1 MRPTAPAEFDA
12 FALQNSPG
20 LRVSPRTFGK
30 VHVSGMKTKLTLSVD
45 AKVKRSARLLSRK
58 RKRSISALVSE
69 FIERELA
76 RKEEPLKEFWGIW
89 ADRDITLEK
98 IREKAWRR
106 S

>member
-1 MRPTAPAEFDA
+1 
-12 FALQNSPG
+12 
-20 LRVSPRTFGK
+20 
-30 VHVSGMKTKLTLSVD
+30 MKTKLTLSVD
-45 AKVKRSARLLSRK
+45 SKVTRSARLLSRR
-58 RKRSISALVSE
+58 RKRSISALFSE

-98 IREKAWRR
+98 IREKAWKR

>member
-1 MRPTAPAEFDA
+1 
-12 FALQNSPG
+12 
-20 LRVSPRTFGK
+20 
-30 VHVSGMKTKLTLSVD
+30 MKTKLTLSVD

-98 IREKAWRR
+98 IREKAWKR